1 MKLTL
6 EKAKE
11 ILKKHTTEEHLF
23 THALAVSSAM
33 GAMAEHFGED
43 PEYWRA
49 IGYLHDVD
57 YEKFPEEHCKHVRE
71 LLAPEGVD
79 EEDIR
84 TIISHGYGICTDEV
98 RPETD
103 IQKSLF
109 AVDELTG
116 IVMACAL
123 MRPAGITDLE
133 VGSLK
138 KKFKDK
144 KFAAKCSREIIKQG
158 AEMLDMPLE
167 TLMELTIK
175 GMKTEADALGL
186 GAKE

>member
-6 EKAKE
+6 ERAEE

-84 TIISHGYGICTDEV
+84 AIISHGGGRAHRHSHGL
-98 RPETD
+98 RPH
-103 IQKSLF
+103 
-109 AVDELTG
+109 A
-116 IVMACAL
+116 AY
-123 MRPAGITDLE
+123 RYN
-133 VGSLK
+133 GSGG
-138 KKFKDK
+138 
-144 KFAAKCSREIIKQG
+144 QQ
-158 AEMLDMPLE
+158 P
-167 TLMELTIK
+167 
-175 GMKTEADALGL
+175 
-186 GAKE
+186 